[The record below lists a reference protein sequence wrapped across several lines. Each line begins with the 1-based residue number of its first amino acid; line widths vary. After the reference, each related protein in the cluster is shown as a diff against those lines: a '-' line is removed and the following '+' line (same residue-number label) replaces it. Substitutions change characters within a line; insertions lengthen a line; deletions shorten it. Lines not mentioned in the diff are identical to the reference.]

1 MEEKSTEEVLDERRQ
16 EMGQPNAMHDTQFIF
31 VQGQLNLG

>member
-16 EMGQPNAMHDTQFIF
+16 EMGQPNAMHDTQ
-31 VQGQLNLG
+31 LNLGQR